1 MEDAEKNTMELP
13 PSNGNSAELCRVAV
27 RLPPFWPK
35 EPALWF
41 AQCEGNFVLSNIT
54 KDDTKFYYVAA
65 QLDHAY
71 AVEVKD
77 IIKNPPETGKYEKL
91 KPSLLSACL
100 LRKGRK

>member
-27 RLPPFWPK
+27 RLPPFWPE

-54 KDDTKFYYVAA
+54 KDETKFYYVAA

-100 LRKGRK
+100 LRKRRK